1 MAKDVPGYLVA
12 TVRVDDPETYSKYT
26 GVTPKIIADHG
37 GRFLV
42 RGGPVKTLE
51 GEAFTHRL
59 VVVEFPSVA
68 AAQAFYDSPD
78 YAEVMRFRHASA
90 DSVFL
95 LVEGVPPDAEAPD
108 ARVVKST

>member
-1 MAKDVPGYLVA
+1 
-12 TVRVDDPETYSKYT
+12 
-26 GVTPKIIADHG
+26 
-37 GRFLV
+37 
-42 RGGPVKTLE
+42 
-51 GEAFTHRL
+51 